1 MLCPSGCA
9 ASKAA
14 AVFLLTYSGGGSDPL
29 KPPAFCQGAGRG
41 RSTDVEVRC
50 ITCRLSM
57 PYCVTRELF
66 GSYSAGLPRAVRKAA
81 VAPLGACARGWLE
94 RLGLLLR
101 IICKC
106 VSVHRGGLPL
116 CPEGALP
123 RETSLALIANG
134 GTFTALP
141 RGARWYPLGG
151 ACCPRNSAG
160 YSVSSIG
167 LGARGAPRCGA
178 LADLMCDW
186 ACRCE

>member
-57 PYCVTRELF
+57 LYCVTREWL

-81 VAPLGACARGWLE
+81 IAPCGACARGCLE

-101 IICKC
+101 IICEC
-106 VSVHRGGLPL
+106 DSVDRGGLPL
-116 CPEGALP
+116 CPEGVLP

-134 GTFTALP
+134 GTSTALP

-151 ACCPRNSAG
+151 ACCPRNSIG
-160 YSVSSIG
+160 YSVPSIG
-167 LGARGAPRCGA
+167 LGARGARCGA

-186 ACRCE
+186 ACRE